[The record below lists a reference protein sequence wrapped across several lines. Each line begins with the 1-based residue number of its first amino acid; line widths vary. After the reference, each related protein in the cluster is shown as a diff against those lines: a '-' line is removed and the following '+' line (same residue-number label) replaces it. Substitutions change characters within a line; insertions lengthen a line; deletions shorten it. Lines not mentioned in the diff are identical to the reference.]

1 MWLTCLPANSDS
13 DLKIEVDRVPVLEN
27 ELVQLLVVLQ
37 LGVAVEQQDG
47 VVLVG

>member
-37 LGVAVEQQDG
+37 LGVAVEQKDG
-47 VVLVG
+47 VVLIG